1 VTRLARAI
9 EHTLLRASATPADV
23 ERLAREAIEHGFVGV
38 CVNPLHAA
46 RVRALLG
53 GSRVRVVCP
62 VGFPLGASVP
72 EVVAREAERALADGA
87 DEIDMVIPLGLALGG
102 LLDAVTEAVA
112 TVRLVVGTHVLKA
125 ILETGLFDRA
135 ALEAVARAA
144 LAGRPDFLKTS
155 TGFGPRGATVEDVEL
170 LVRWSSGQAGV
181 KASGGIRT
189 TREAEALLAAGAT
202 RLGTSAGVAI
212 VAGETA

>member
-1 VTRLARAI
+1 MTLARAI

-23 ERLAREAIEHGFVGV
+23 ERLAGEAIEHGFAGV
-38 CVNPLHAA
+38 CVNPLYAA
-46 RVRALLG
+46 RARALVR

-72 EVVAREAERALADGA
+72 AVVAREAERALADGA

-112 TVRLVVGTHVLKA
+112 TVRLAVGTHVLKA
-125 ILETGLFDRA
+125 ILETGLFDPS
-135 ALEAVARAA
+135 ALEVVARAA
-144 LAGRPDFLKTS
+144 LAGGPDFLKTS
-155 TGFGPRGATVEDVEL
+155 TGYGPRGATVGDVEL
-170 LVRWSSGQAGV
+170 LVRWSSGQAEI

-189 TREAEALLAAGAT
+189 ARDAEALLAAGAT

-212 VAGETA
+212 VAGETP

>member
-1 VTRLARAI
+1 VTRLGRAI
-9 EHTLLRASATPADV
+9 EHTLLRASATPAEV
-23 ERLAREAIEHGFVGV
+23 ERLAGEAIEHGFAGV

-46 RVRALLG
+46 RARALVR
-53 GSRVRVVCP
+53 GSPVRVVCP

-112 TVRLVVGTHVLKA
+112 TVRLAVGKHVLKA
-125 ILETGLFDRA
+125 ILETGLFERS

-144 LAGRPDFLKTS
+144 LAGGPDFLKTS

-170 LVRWSSGQAGV
+170 LVCWSSGRAEI

>member
-9 EHTLLRASATPADV
+9 EHTLLRASATPAAV
-23 ERLAREAIEHGFVGV
+23 VRLAGEAIEHGFVGV
-38 CVNPLHAA
+38 CVNPVHAA
-46 RVRALLG
+46 RARALVL
-53 GSRVRVVCP
+53 GSRVRVVCT

-87 DEIDMVIPLGLALGG
+87 DEIDMVIPLGLALAGE
-102 LLDAVTEAVA
+102 LRVVSEAVA
-112 TVRLVVGTHVLKA
+112 TVRSAVGTHALKA
-125 ILETGLFDRA
+125 ILETGLFDRS

-144 LAGRPDFLKTS
+144 LDGGPDFLKTS

-170 LVRWSSGQAGV
+170 LVRWSCGQAQV

-212 VAGETA
+212 VTGETA

>member
-1 VTRLARAI
+1 VTRLGRAI

-23 ERLAREAIEHGFVGV
+23 EQLAREAIEHDFWGV

-46 RVRALLG
+46 RARSLLR
-53 GSRVRVVCP
+53 GSPVRVVCP

-102 LLDAVTEAVA
+102 ELDAVTGAVA
-112 TVRLVVGTHVLKA
+112 TVRRAVGKQVLKA
-125 ILETGLFDRA
+125 ILETGFFGRS

-144 LAGRPDFLKTS
+144 LAGGPDFLKTS

-170 LVRWSSGQAGV
+170 LVRWCSARARV

-189 TREAEALLAAGAT
+189 TREAKALLAAGAT